1 MKRKYLI
8 PESSI
13 VDLSFGRLLQ
23 SADVEIGSG
32 TVETSDFDAKQT
44 DGDNFDDFFEN
55 NFDDDFN
62 KLINKLESEKK

>member
-1 MKRKYLI
+1 MKKVYI
-8 PESSI
+8 TPESSI
-13 VDLSFGRLLQ
+13 VDLSCGRLLQ

-44 DGDNFDDFFEN
+44 DGDNFDDFFEK